1 MPSNSACQLCCA
13 LMLVHTQVACLGK
26 LMLVRSLS
34 WQMTGRFVC
43 RSRGGNAS
51 ITETYKKNKREE
63 IVFRALTVF
72 VARTQSVSFLSL
84 RTQRSFTLFESSF
97 VDASPEPVL
106 ANDRFHKKMQQQGR
120 GDFERTPA
128 WWPSLVRN
136 CSETGQIRMEKSLPL
151 LLPLLLLLLGD
162 SQQQQQGQGQAAGG
176 IDKIGCASS
185 SL

>member
-1 MPSNSACQLCCA
+1 
-13 LMLVHTQVACLGK
+13 
-26 LMLVRSLS
+26 MLVRSLS

-43 RSRGGNAS
+43 RSRGEN
-51 ITETYKKNKREE
+51 TETSKKNKREE
-63 IVFRALTVF
+63 IVLRALTVF

-84 RTQRSFTLFESSF
+84 RTQRSFALFESSF

-151 LLPLLLLLLGD
+151 LLPLLLLLLLLGD